1 MEPGAGE
8 PEVEIRT
15 APHVWIPQLVLGGMM
30 LTLAILQLLL
40 GNNLLAVFMVVVGCA
55 SLCTGLWGRT
65 MGVDLTPECA
75 DVRGLRRSRLAWRDV
90 QAVVRHQRQGAWE
103 VRLILEGGQT
113 EKLRA
118 PTTLWDVGAA
128 RYERDFHR
136 IGRWWLAHRGES
148 WRPVLPEAPQPGAQR
163 W

>member
-1 MEPGAGE
+1 MEPGADK

-15 APHVWIPQLVLGGMM
+15 APHVWIPQLGLGGMM
-30 LTLAILQLLL
+30 LASAILQLLL
-40 GNNLLAVFMVVVGCA
+40 GHDFLAVFSVVVGCV
-55 SLCTGLWGRT
+55 GLYSGWWVHT
-65 MGVDLTPECA
+65 MGVDLTPEFA
-75 DVRGLRRSRLAWRDV
+75 YVRGPRRRRVAWPDV

-103 VRLILEGGQT
+103 VRLILESGKT

-118 PTTLWDVGAA
+118 PTTMWAFGAA

-136 IGRWWLAHRGES
+136 IGQWWLAHRGEF
-148 WRPVLPEAPQPGAQR
+148 WRPVLPEAPQPGVQ